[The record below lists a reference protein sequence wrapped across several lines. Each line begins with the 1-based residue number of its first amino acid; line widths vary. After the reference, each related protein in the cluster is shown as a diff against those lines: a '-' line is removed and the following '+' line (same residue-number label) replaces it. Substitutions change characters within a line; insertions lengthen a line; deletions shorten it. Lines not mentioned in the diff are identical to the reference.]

1 MNIIAKVHSKNN
13 PKMIAYY
20 SLLKRNNE
28 YIWWYLGQDDRT
40 ADFVFSERYLTY
52 GIKFN
57 ESHLSEENLCNS

>member
-1 MNIIAKVHSKNN
+1 
-13 PKMIAYY
+13 MIAYY